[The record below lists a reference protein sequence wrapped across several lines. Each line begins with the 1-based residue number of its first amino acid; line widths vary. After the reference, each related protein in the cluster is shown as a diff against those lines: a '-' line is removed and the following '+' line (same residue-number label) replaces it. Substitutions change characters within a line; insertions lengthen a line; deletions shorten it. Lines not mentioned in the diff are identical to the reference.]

1 MPRTQYFTAVSIDGF
16 IADADNSLDW
26 LFQAEV
32 AANEGDLAPQ
42 RYGEFFDQV
51 GAMAMGSTTYEWV
64 LAHEHL
70 LEHPDRWP
78 YAQTPCWVFTHRQL
92 PAVAGA
98 RITFVSGDVRPV
110 HKEMTAA
117 AGDHNTWLVGGGD
130 LVGQFA
136 EDGLLDELIL
146 SIAPATLGA
155 GAPLLP
161 RRLMPGQLS
170 LTGCSADGT
179 FVYLSYLVSGRG
191 SA

>member
-32 AANEGDLAPQ
+32 AASETDAAGQ

-51 GAMAMGSTTYEWV
+51 GAMAMGGSTYEWV

-70 LEHPDRWP
+70 LVHPERWP
-78 YAQTPCWVFTHRQL
+78 YAQTPCWVFSHRQL

-98 RITFVSGDVRPV
+98 TIRFASGDVRPV

-117 AGDHNTWLVGGGD
+117 AGDRNTWLVGGGD

-136 EDGLLDELIL
+136 DHDLLDELIL

-161 RRLMPGQLS
+161 RRLMPGRLS
-170 LTGCSADGT
+170 LAGCRTDGT
-179 FVYLSYLVSGRG
+179 FVYLSYLVGDRG
-191 SA
+191 